1 MSNKKRKTIL
11 ERVRQAVFRATPLW
25 VCLKKR
31 CRAMLVTARQNGR
44 ASSAVPHANPPH
56 TPSVIDY
63 ALMVFSLL
71 CAVAQPL
78 SAEMRTEGSAVWT
91 TNSLDFSS
99 GIVKTATSPWLTAT
113 QGLIDVECQMPTNW
127 PSGEDAALFHAQS
140 QAHVHASLFFRGG
153 SLWAVYKGGEAFF
166 ASVNFPESA
175 KWTAG
180 SWHRI
185 RFGWRSAQDDDTG
198 ESQTN
203 AVTFALLADDRLAGE
218 GIGRVMSPWPAR
230 CELGGK
236 SGAAVWQGRVRRLTL
251 STQPLLLQ
259 DTLPELKPGE
269 RTVTVRADR
278 PVGPCYRFW
287 TVANCNGPHRF
298 LKPGYSDGM
307 RKGQPFISQI
317 NAVYLLGGRYPDQN
331 VWYRGLLPDGRLDV
345 DFSGLIAQ
353 LRAMLDGG
361 YTPWVVLDNTP
372 YAMSHPPQENTYGNT
387 APPDDERLW
396 ARYVDAA
403 LRAMIDAFGKERVSQ
418 WWFRVGTEPD
428 LLPGHWSGT
437 REQYFEHYDRT
448 VAAVTNLL
456 PDVRIGP
463 GNILNPRDGQFGT
476 KTRGMW
482 GLDIIDHAACGTNAV
497 TGGGG
502 MRLDWFSCSWY
513 ARVGRPLSDFDEA
526 VNLMRTRLDR
536 YPQFRATPLVI
547 GEFTVLHDESG
558 RRLWCG
564 DTTEW
569 AASFYAGMA
578 DRVYRYGIR
587 QVYEWSQTTGG
598 ILHPRTQVIAM
609 LDRMADG
616 QRVETDVRA
625 SSTADCGAVACR
637 KGDDLYVLLY
647 NHRAR
652 RRPAVPETVHLVV
665 RDGRM
670 RRGASWQVSE
680 SLVDAGHAVWAYAF
694 AADCRAAGVK
704 PLPQAG
710 RYEGGVSL
718 LYGKPGEEVF
728 RMNKEKY
735 ARLAHVD
742 ETSETV
748 RVSRGRFERDIEMA
762 GHSVRLLRLTPPTKG
777 ETDEESCSFV
787 RRLFD
792 DLFR

>member
-1 MSNKKRKTIL
+1 VSNKKRKTIL
-11 ERVRQAVFRATPLW
+11 ECVRQAVFRATPLW
-25 VCLKKR
+25 ACLKKR
-31 CRAMLVTARQNGR
+31 CRAMLVTALQNGR
-44 ASSAVPHANPPH
+44 ASSAVPHAPSH

-63 ALMVFSLL
+63 ALTVFSLL

-91 TNSLDFSS
+91 TNSLDFSL
-99 GIVKTATSPWLTAT
+99 GIVKIATAPWLTAT
-113 QGLIDVECQMPTNW
+113 QGLVDVECQMPTNW

-140 QAHVHASLFFRGG
+140 QPHVHASLFFRGG
-153 SLWAVYKGGEAFF
+153 TLWAVYKGGEAFF
-166 ASVNFPESA
+166 ASVTFPESA

-185 RFGWRSAQDDDTG
+185 RFGWRPAQEDAG
-198 ESQTN
+198 EPQTN
-203 AVTFALLADDRLAGE
+203 SVTFTLLTDNQLAGE
-218 GIGRVMSPWPAR
+218 GIGHLMSPWPAR

-236 SGAAVWQGRVRRLTL
+236 NGAAVWRGRVRRLTL

-259 DTLPELKPGE
+259 DALPELKAGG
-269 RTVTVRADR
+269 RTIAVRADR

-298 LKPGYSDGM
+298 LKPGYADGV
-307 RKGQPFISQI
+307 RKGQPFISHI
-317 NAVYLLGGRYPDQN
+317 NAVYRLGGRYPDQN
-331 VWYRGLLPDGRLDV
+331 VWYRGVLPDGRLDV

-361 YTPWVVLDNTP
+361 YTPRVVLDNTP

-403 LRAMIDAFGKERVSQ
+403 VRAMIGTFGKERVSQ

-437 REQYFEHYDRT
+437 REQYFTHYDYT
-448 VAAVTNLL
+448 VSVVTNLL
-456 PDVRIGP
+456 PDACIGP

-497 TGGGG
+497 TGGIGA
-502 MRLDWFSCSWY
+502 RLNWFSCSWY

-598 ILHPRTQVIAM
+598 ILHPRAQVIAM

-616 QRVETDVRA
+616 QRVETDVSRVT
-625 SSTADCGAVACR
+625 SDADCGAIAAR

-680 SLVDAGHAVWAYAF
+680 RLVDAEHASWAYAF

-718 LYGKPGEEVF
+718 LYGKPGEAVF
-728 RMNKEKY
+728 QKNKEKY
-735 ARLAHVD
+735 AQLAQMT
-742 ETSETV
+742 ETAEQVQVGSK
-748 RVSRGRFERDIEMA
+748 RFERDIEMT
-762 GHSVRLLRLTPPTKG
+762 GHSVRLLKLTPSLREG
-777 ETDEESCSFV
+777 GNEEQHSFAWG
-787 RRLFD
+787 LFD
-792 DLFR
+792 FLFR